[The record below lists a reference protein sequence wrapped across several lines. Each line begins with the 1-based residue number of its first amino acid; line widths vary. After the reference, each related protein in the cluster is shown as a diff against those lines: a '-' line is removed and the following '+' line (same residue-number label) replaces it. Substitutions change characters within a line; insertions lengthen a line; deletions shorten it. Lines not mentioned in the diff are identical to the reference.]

1 MAKVAKN
8 EGKTMTVKL
17 EHELVIKTRKAVD
30 VILDT
35 TGEMT
40 RTIKL
45 TEDQAIKVYEI
56 DELAFKIRAILANL
70 SEK

>member
-1 MAKVAKN
+1 
-8 EGKTMTVKL
+8 MTETKKDQL
-17 EHELVIKTRKAVD
+17 IIKTRKAVD
-30 VILDT
+30 EILDT

-45 TEDQAIKVYEI
+45 TEEQVGKI
-56 DELAFKIRAILANL
+56 DELAFRIRAILAKL